1 LNTLKIITS
10 AAVEP
15 LTLEE
20 VKLHLKVETDA
31 DDNLITSLIT
41 AARETAEVFTGR
53 AIASQVLEY
62 ILDCF
67 PDSSDVIY
75 LPRPPLEELSSV
87 KYRDYQGVETEWD
100 SQNYVVDSD
109 SMPARITLA
118 YGKYFPD
125 FTPYPAAS
133 VRIRYTTGYRS
144 GGQDSLKMP
153 EQINQAL
160 KLIIGHF
167 YENRE
172 SVVVG
177 TVANKVPFSVE
188 ALLYP
193 YRVSWW

>member
-1 LNTLKIITS
+1 MNTLKIITS

-75 LPRPPLEELSSV
+75 PVRPW
-87 KYRDYQGVETEWD
+87 R
-100 SQNYVVDSD
+100 N
-109 SMPARITLA
+109 
-118 YGKYFPD
+118 FP
-125 FTPYPAAS
+125 
-133 VRIRYTTGYRS
+133 V
-144 GGQDSLKMP
+144 
-153 EQINQAL
+153 
-160 KLIIGHF
+160 
-167 YENRE
+167 
-172 SVVVG
+172 
-177 TVANKVPFSVE
+177 
-188 ALLYP
+188 
-193 YRVSWW
+193 